1 MFLWIG
7 IFHLMHSPFLI
18 LFPFIV
24 NTFDLFYIIYFFSI
38 MLSYTFLNGECPI
51 SYTCKRMMDTQYMA
65 GTNVKYYPEMEYL
78 LNKKTID
85 YYFGITTFLYIISL
99 VFVLYRSNM
108 FSYMIVFVLLFYYV
122 LLVNYSIKTQ
132 MHFRVVQEITKY
144 TLGLTLLFLVKQAA
158 L

>member
-1 MFLWIG
+1 
-7 IFHLMHSPFLI
+7 
-18 LFPFIV
+18 
-24 NTFDLFYIIYFFSI
+24 

-78 LNKKTID
+78 LNKKMID

-144 TLGLTLLFLVKQAA
+144 TLGLTLLFLVKKAA